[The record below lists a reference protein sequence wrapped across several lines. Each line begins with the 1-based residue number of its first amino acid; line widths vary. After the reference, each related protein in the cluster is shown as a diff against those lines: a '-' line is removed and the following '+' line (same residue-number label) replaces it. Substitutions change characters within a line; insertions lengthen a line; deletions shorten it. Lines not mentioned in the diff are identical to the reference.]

1 MTMKV
6 HFEKAVKNLEELLS
20 ENAARVD
27 TAVKTAL
34 KAVRTGDAESAET
47 VLEGDSA
54 IDLAENAIE
63 EECLEILALYQ
74 PVAADLRRIAT
85 ILKANGEIERAGDLA
100 TSIAGRVKTM
110 AASNPKFRWDFSGIA
125 EIASDMFSRALDS
138 LLRSDDGEAREVIKD
153 DDTVDS
159 LHSQN
164 YAKAGEAI
172 AKDPEASG
180 YYMSALTVSRSLERL
195 ADLATNIA
203 EDVIYLKTAEIV
215 RHIHPG
221 PHHILPQ
228 SAEEMV

>member
-6 HFEKAVKNLEELLS
+6 HFEKAVKNLEEILS

-27 TAVKTAL
+27 TAIKTAL
-34 KAVRTGDAESAET
+34 KAVRTGDPESAET
-47 VLEGDSA
+47 VIEGDSA

-85 ILKANGEIERAGDLA
+85 ILNANGEIERAGDLA

-138 LLRSDDGEAREVIKD
+138 LLKSDDGEAREVMKD
-153 DDTVDS
+153 DDTVDA

-172 AKDPEASG
+172 AKDPGASE

-215 RHIHPG
+215 RHMQPG
-221 PHHILPQ
+221 RHILPQ